1 MRIIKSASKM
11 KVLPRIQIT
20 QVIGVCF
27 KIKYMRQIDRDTKEK
42 RSKVYY
48 SRARI
53 KPAYI
58 FLVVPIFVGLAMGID
73 EFLETK
79 MWGKALVYAMSLGAI
94 SSALFFFLRLVLRD
108 ISLVYPGKIL
118 FCDRLKP
125 TTAMLYAGD
134 DEFTEENKAAIRK
147 KIKSKKGIDL
157 QSIKHKTYKNKKY
170 VKRVDE
176 AVNWLLDVTRFDD
189 ILFDYNCI
197 YGFYR
202 NLTAAIFLDGIV
214 LFALAAI
221 SSWGMSL
228 PLGRYFW
235 GGGIISV
242 VVSFITTWFAYTN
255 GRRYAKRLYNVFM
268 NLDDDKNNY

>member
-1 MRIIKSASKM
+1 M
-11 KVLPRIQIT
+11 K
-20 QVIGVCF
+20 
-27 KIKYMRQIDRDTKEK
+27 QIDKEIKEK

-48 SRARI
+48 SKARI

-79 MWGKALVYAMSLGAI
+79 MWGKALVYVLSLGTI
-94 SSALFFFLRLVLRD
+94 SSALFFLLRLVLRD
-108 ISLVYPGKIL
+108 ISLVYPCKIL

-125 TTAMLYAGD
+125 TTAMLYAAD
-134 DEFTEENKAAIRK
+134 DEFTEENKTAIRK
-147 KIKSKKGIDL
+147 KIKSKRGIDL
-157 QSIKHKTYKNKKY
+157 QSLKHKTYKNKKY

-202 NLTAAIFLDGIV
+202 NLTAAIFMDGIV
-214 LFALAAI
+214 FFALAAI
-221 SSWGMSL
+221 NMWGMPL
-228 PLGRYFW
+228 PLGRFFLW
-235 GGGIISV
+235 GGITCV
-242 VVSFITTWFAYTN
+242 VISFITTWFAYTN
-255 GRRYAKRLYNVFM
+255 GRRYARRLYNVFL

>member
-1 MRIIKSASKM
+1 M
-11 KVLPRIQIT
+11 K
-20 QVIGVCF
+20 
-27 KIKYMRQIDRDTKEK
+27 QIDKEIKEK

-48 SRARI
+48 SKARI

-79 MWGKALVYAMSLGAI
+79 MWGKALVYVLSLGTI
-94 SSALFFFLRLVLRD
+94 SSALFFLLRLVLRD

-125 TTAMLYAGD
+125 ITAMLYAAD
-134 DEFTEENKAAIRK
+134 DEFTEENKTAIRK

-157 QSIKHKTYKNKKY
+157 QSLKHKTYKNKKY

-202 NLTAAIFLDGIV
+202 NLTAAIFMDGIV
-214 LFALAAI
+214 FFALAAI
-221 SSWGMSL
+221 NMWGMPL
-228 PLGRYFW
+228 PLGRFFLW
-235 GGGIISV
+235 GGITCFVI
-242 VVSFITTWFAYTN
+242 SFITTWFAYTN
-255 GRRYAKRLYNVFM
+255 GRRYARRLYNVFL

>member
-1 MRIIKSASKM
+1 
-11 KVLPRIQIT
+11 
-20 QVIGVCF
+20 
-27 KIKYMRQIDRDTKEK
+27 MRQIDRDTKEK

>member
-1 MRIIKSASKM
+1 M
-11 KVLPRIQIT
+11 K
-20 QVIGVCF
+20 
-27 KIKYMRQIDRDTKEK
+27 QIDNMTKVK
-42 RSKVYY
+42 RCKVYY
-48 SRARI
+48 SKARK

-58 FLVVPIFVGLAMGID
+58 FLIVPIFVGLAMGFD

-79 MWGKALVYAMSLGAI
+79 MWGKALVYVLSLGAI
-94 SSALFFFLRLVLRD
+94 SSALFFLLRLVLRD
-108 ISLVYPGKIL
+108 ISLLYPGKIL

-125 TTAMLYAGD
+125 TTAMLYAD
-134 DEFTEENKAAIRK
+134 DGEFSEENKTAIRK

-202 NLTAAIFLDGIV
+202 NLAAAIFMDGIV

-221 SSWGMSL
+221 NRWGMPL
-228 PLGRYFW
+228 PLGRFFLW
-235 GGGIISV
+235 GGIICV

-255 GRRYAKRLYNVFM
+255 GRRYAKRLYNVFL

>member
-1 MRIIKSASKM
+1 M
-11 KVLPRIQIT
+11 K
-20 QVIGVCF
+20 
-27 KIKYMRQIDRDTKEK
+27 QIDKEIKEK

-48 SRARI
+48 SKARI

-79 MWGKALVYAMSLGAI
+79 MWGKALVYVLSLGTI
-94 SSALFFFLRLVLRD
+94 SSALFFLLRLVLRD

-125 TTAMLYAGD
+125 ATAMLSAAD
-134 DEFTEENKAAIRK
+134 DEFTEENKTTIRK
-147 KIKSKKGIDL
+147 KIKSKRGIDL
-157 QSIKHKTYKNKKY
+157 QSLKHKTYKNKKY

-202 NLTAAIFLDGIV
+202 NLTAAIFMDGIV

-221 SSWGMSL
+221 NMWGMPL
-228 PLGRYFW
+228 PLGRFFLW
-235 GGGIISV
+235 GGITYV
-242 VVSFITTWFAYTN
+242 VISFITTWFAYTN
-255 GRRYAKRLYNVFM
+255 GRRYARSLYNVFL

>member
-1 MRIIKSASKM
+1 M
-11 KVLPRIQIT
+11 K
-20 QVIGVCF
+20 
-27 KIKYMRQIDRDTKEK
+27 QIDNETKEK

-48 SRARI
+48 SKARI
-53 KPAYI
+53 KPANI
-58 FLVVPIFVGLAMGID
+58 FLIVPIFVGLAMGID

-79 MWGKALVYAMSLGAI
+79 MCGKALVYVLSLGAI
-94 SSALFFFLRLVLRD
+94 SSALFFLLRLMLRD

-125 TTAMLYAGD
+125 TTAMLYTDD
-134 DEFTEENKAAIRK
+134 DEFTEENKTAIRK
-147 KIKSKKGIDL
+147 KIKFQKGIDL
-157 QSIKHKTYKNKKY
+157 QSLRHKTYKNKKY

-202 NLTAAIFLDGIV
+202 NLIATIFMDGIV

-221 SSWGMSL
+221 NNWGLSL
-228 PLGRYFW
+228 PLGRFFLW
-235 GGGIISV
+235 GGISCV
-242 VVSFITTWFAYTN
+242 IVSFITTWFAYTN
-255 GRRYAKRLYNVFM
+255 GRRYAKRLYNVFL

>member
-1 MRIIKSASKM
+1 M
-11 KVLPRIQIT
+11 K
-20 QVIGVCF
+20 
-27 KIKYMRQIDRDTKEK
+27 QIDKETKEK

-48 SRARI
+48 SKARI

-58 FLVVPIFVGLAMGID
+58 FLIVPIFVGLAMGFN

-79 MWGKALVYAMSLGAI
+79 MWGKALVYVLSLGAI
-94 SSALFFFLRLVLRD
+94 SSALFFLLRLVLRD
-108 ISLVYPGKIL
+108 ISLVYPGNIL

-125 TTAMLYAGD
+125 TTAMLYADD
-134 DEFTEENKAAIRK
+134 DEFTEENKTAIRK

-157 QSIKHKTYKNKKY
+157 QSFKHKTYKNKKY

-202 NLTAAIFLDGIV
+202 NLTAAIFMDGIV
-214 LFALAAI
+214 LLLLQLLTGGACRYHLDAFFCGEELPVLWSRFLPHGLHI
-221 SSWGMSL
+221 QMVEDMLRDYITSS
-228 PLGRYFW
+228 
-235 GGGIISV
+235 
-242 VVSFITTWFAYTN
+242 
-255 GRRYAKRLYNVFM
+255 
-268 NLDDDKNNY
+268 

>member
-1 MRIIKSASKM
+1 M
-11 KVLPRIQIT
+11 K
-20 QVIGVCF
+20 
-27 KIKYMRQIDRDTKEK
+27 QIDKETKEK

-48 SRARI
+48 SKARI

-58 FLVVPIFVGLAMGID
+58 FLIVPIFVGLAMGFN
-73 EFLETK
+73 EFLETQ
-79 MWGKALVYAMSLGAI
+79 MWGKALVYVLSLGAI
-94 SSALFFFLRLVLRD
+94 SSALFFLLRLVLRD

-125 TTAMLYAGD
+125 TTAMLYADD
-134 DEFTEENKAAIRK
+134 DEFTEENKTAIRK

-157 QSIKHKTYKNKKY
+157 QSFKHKTYKNKKY

-202 NLTAAIFLDGIV
+202 F
-214 LFALAAI
+214 
-221 SSWGMSL
+221 
-228 PLGRYFW
+228 
-235 GGGIISV
+235 
-242 VVSFITTWFAYTN
+242 TTWFAYTN
-255 GRRYAKRLYNVFM
+255 GRRYAKRLYNVFL

>member
-1 MRIIKSASKM
+1 M
-11 KVLPRIQIT
+11 K
-20 QVIGVCF
+20 
-27 KIKYMRQIDRDTKEK
+27 QIDKETKEK

-48 SRARI
+48 SKARI

-58 FLVVPIFVGLAMGID
+58 FLVIPLFAGLAMGVD

-79 MWGKALVYAMSLGAI
+79 MWGKALVYVLSLSAI
-94 SSALFFFLRLVLRD
+94 SSALFFLLRLVLRD

-125 TTAMLYAGD
+125 TTAMLYASD
-134 DEFTEENKAAIRK
+134 NEFSEDYKASIRR
-147 KIKSKKGIDL
+147 KIKAKKGIDL
-157 QSIKHKTYKNKKY
+157 QSIKNKTYKNKKY

-176 AVNWLLDVTRFDD
+176 AVSWLLDVTRFDD

-202 NLTAAIFLDGIV
+202 NLTAALLLDGIV
-214 LFALAAI
+214 LFALAAVHR
-221 SSWGMSL
+221 WGTPL
-228 PLGRYFW
+228 PLGS
-235 GGGIISV
+235 IIFCAGFSCIV
-242 VVSFITTWFAYTN
+242 ISLCTTWSAYTN

-268 NLDDDKNNY
+268 NLDEDINNY

>member
-1 MRIIKSASKM
+1 M
-11 KVLPRIQIT
+11 K
-20 QVIGVCF
+20 
-27 KIKYMRQIDRDTKEK
+27 QIDKEIKEK

-48 SRARI
+48 SKARI

-79 MWGKALVYAMSLGAI
+79 MWGKALVYVLSLGTI
-94 SSALFFFLRLVLRD
+94 SSALFFLLRLVLRD
-108 ISLVYPGKIL
+108 ISLVYPGMIL

-125 TTAMLYAGD
+125 TTAMLYAAD
-134 DEFTEENKAAIRK
+134 DEFTEENKTAIRK
-147 KIKSKKGIDL
+147 KIKSKRGIDL
-157 QSIKHKTYKNKKY
+157 QSLKHKTYKNKKY

-202 NLTAAIFLDGIV
+202 NLTAAIFMDGIV
-214 LFALAAI
+214 FFTLAAI
-221 SSWGMSL
+221 NMWGMPL
-228 PLGRYFW
+228 PLGRFFLW
-235 GGGIISV
+235 EGITCV
-242 VVSFITTWFAYTN
+242 VISFITTWFAYTN
-255 GRRYAKRLYNVFM
+255 GRMYARRLYNVFL